1 MKILSWMIQIYI
13 LTRHD
18 EFLHSENKG
27 KQLLLYDF
35 HQVETETFA
44 GEMSELKKTDF
55 TGTKK

>member
-44 GEMSELKKTDF
+44 GEMS
-55 TGTKK
+55 